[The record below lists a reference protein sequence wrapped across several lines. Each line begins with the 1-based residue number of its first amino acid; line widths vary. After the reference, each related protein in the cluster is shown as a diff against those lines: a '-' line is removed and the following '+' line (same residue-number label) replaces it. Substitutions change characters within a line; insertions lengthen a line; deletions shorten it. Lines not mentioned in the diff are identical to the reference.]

1 MGEAYLH
8 GQSGQNGDMLEKLT
22 SNDAQHEFTS
32 VTTTITKTEPI
43 KFITYGIGS
52 VYRVEYFID
61 VAGKRY
67 FYTYKTGSTRTNSF
81 DTVADIADTSNI
93 TIESVTWSL
102 SEDRKSLTINN
113 PSDEWVY
120 YTVFV

>member
-1 MGEAYLH
+1 MGEAFLY
-8 GQSGQNGDMLEKLT
+8 GQNGQNGDMLEKLT

-43 KFITYGIGS
+43 KFITYGIRNA
-52 VYRVEYFID
+52 YRVEYFID
-61 VAGKRY
+61 VVGKRY
-67 FYTYKTGSTRTNSF
+67 FYSYKVSSTNTNSF
-81 DTVADIADTSNI
+81 DTAVDIVDISNI
-93 TIESVTWSL
+93 TIGSVTWSL

-113 PSDEWVY
+113 PSDQWVY

>member
-1 MGEAYLH
+1 MGECYLH

-22 SNDAQHEFTS
+22 SNDAKHEFTS

-61 VAGKRY
+61 VVGKRY
-67 FYTYKTGSTRTNSF
+67 FYTYKTGSTNSNSF

>member
-1 MGEAYLH
+1 MY
-8 GQSGQNGDMLEKLT
+8 GQNWQNGDMLEKLT

-61 VAGKRY
+61 VVGKRY